1 MTQTENTQLINA
13 GPGEGESLW
22 VMGSRWTVK
31 AADMRT
37 RGAYALTETIL
48 VAGSEPPP
56 HIHHSEDE
64 AIYVLEGELSFQ
76 VADEK
81 FERGPGSFV
90 FMPKDVPHGFTVQG
104 GEETRVLFIFSP
116 PGIEGFFRGVGLP
129 GDTPTPPPPP
139 EGPPPPEVMKL
150 IEQHGLEF
158 VG

>member
-1 MTQTENTQLINA
+1 MTQTENTQLISA

-22 VMGSRWTVK
+22 VMGSLWTLK

-76 VADEK
+76 VGDSK

-90 FMPKDVPHGFTVQG
+90 FMPKDVAHGFTVLG